1 MQLGLLRLEEL
12 FERLLKLRTKFR
24 GMQDQIHGDL
34 HGLLGEEQDDEDL
47 LNVHFDDGWRKGER
61 EGD

>member
-1 MQLGLLRLEEL
+1 MELGLLRLEEL
-12 FERLLKLRTKFR
+12 FERLLKLRTEFR
-24 GMQDQIHGDL
+24 EMQDQIHGDL
-34 HGLLGEEQDDEDL
+34 DGLLGEEQDDEDL